1 MDDCF
6 VATRRKDYATK
17 QVYHN
22 LWEKARLSWENLCQF
37 MNLIAHLS
45 PIDNKGVL
53 DYNKDIKIE
62 NLRIYQYIML

>member
-1 MDDCF
+1 
-6 VATRRKDYATK
+6 
-17 QVYHN
+17 
-22 LWEKARLSWENLCQF
+22 